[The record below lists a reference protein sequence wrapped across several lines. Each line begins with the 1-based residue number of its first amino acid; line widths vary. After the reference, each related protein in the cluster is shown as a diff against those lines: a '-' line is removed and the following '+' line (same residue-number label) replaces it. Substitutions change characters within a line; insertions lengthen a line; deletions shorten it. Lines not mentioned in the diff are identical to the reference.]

1 MAELRTIKEKDFKG
15 KLSEIKEAIR
25 VEAFTSV
32 VEALTEKY
40 GEENVTITGKS
51 EVATA
56 VLMIETE
63 DGFAMEA
70 CVTFSPT
77 VKDYKERQ
85 AAKKYFPEYDREYE
99 GSVWQKKVEED
110 AKKDAEKEEKDKK
123 NKAKVEKEKAA
134 AKAKKEAKAK

>member
-25 VEAFTSV
+25 VEAFDSV
-32 VEALTEKY
+32 VEAMKAKY

-56 VLMIETE
+56 VLLIETE
-63 DGFAMEA
+63 EGFTVEA

-85 AAKKYFPEYDREYE
+85 TAKKFFPEYDREFE
-99 GSVWQKKVEED
+99 GESWQKKVEED
-110 AKKDAEKEEKDKK
+110 EKEKAEKEEKAKK
-123 NKAKVEKEKAA
+123 NKEKVEKEKAA
-134 AKAKKEAKAK
+134 AKAKKEAKEN

>member
-25 VEAFTSV
+25 VEAFDSV
-32 VEALTEKY
+32 VEAMKAKY

-56 VLMIETE
+56 VLLIETE
-63 DGFAMEA
+63 EGFTVEA

-85 AAKKYFPEYDREYE
+85 TTKKFFPEYDREFE
-99 GSVWQKKVEED
+99 GAQWQKKVEED
-110 AKKDAEKEEKDKK
+110 EKEKAEKEEKAKK
-123 NKAKVEKEKAA
+123 NKEKVEKEKAE
-134 AKAKKEAKAK
+134 AKAKKESKA

>member
-1 MAELRTIKEKDFKG
+1 MAELRTIKEKEFKG

-25 VEAFTSV
+25 VEAFDSV
-32 VEALTEKY
+32 VEAMKAKY

-56 VLMIETE
+56 VLLIETE
-63 DGFAMEA
+63 EGFTVEA

-85 AAKKYFPEYDREYE
+85 TAKKFFPEYDREFE
-99 GSVWQKKVEED
+99 GSQWQKKVEED
-110 AKKDAEKEEKDKK
+110 EKEKAEKEEKDKK
-123 NKAKVEKEKAA
+123 NKEKIEKEKAA
-134 AKAKKEAKAK
+134 AKAKKEAKAE

>member
-1 MAELRTIKEKDFKG
+1 MAELRTIKEKDYKG

-25 VEAFTSV
+25 VEAFDSV
-32 VEALTEKY
+32 VEAMKAKY

-56 VLMIETE
+56 VLLIETDE
-63 DGFAMEA
+63 GFTVEA

-85 AAKKYFPEYDREYE
+85 TAKKFFPEYDREFE
-99 GSVWQKKVEED
+99 GSTWQKKVEED
-110 AKKDAEKEEKDKK
+110 EKDKAEKEEKAKK
-123 NKAKVEKEKAA
+123 NKEKVEKEKAE
-134 AKAKKEAKAK
+134 AKAKKEAKA

>member
-25 VEAFTSV
+25 VEAFDSV
-32 VEALTEKY
+32 VEAMKAKY

-56 VLMIETE
+56 VLLIETDE
-63 DGFAMEA
+63 GFTVEA

-85 AAKKYFPEYDREYE
+85 TTKKFFPEYDREFE
-99 GSVWQKKVEED
+99 GTQWQKKVEED
-110 AKKDAEKEEKDKK
+110 EKEKVEKEEKAKK
-123 NKAKVEKEKAA
+123 NKEKVEKEKAE
-134 AKAKKEAKAK
+134 AKAKKEAKA

>member
-25 VEAFTSV
+25 VEAFDSV
-32 VEALTEKY
+32 VEAMKAKY

-56 VLMIETE
+56 VLLIETE
-63 DGFAMEA
+63 EGFTVEA

-85 AAKKYFPEYDREYE
+85 TARKFFPEYDREFE
-99 GSVWQKKVEED
+99 GSQWQKKVE
-110 AKKDAEKEEKDKK
+110 KDEEEKAEKEEKAKK
-123 NKAKVEKEKAA
+123 NKEKVEKEKAE
-134 AKAKKEAKAK
+134 AKAKKEAKA

>member
-1 MAELRTIKEKDFKG
+1 MAELRTITEKEFKG

-25 VEAFTSV
+25 VEAFDSV
-32 VEALTEKY
+32 VEAMKAKY

-56 VLMIETE
+56 VLLIETE
-63 DGFAMEA
+63 EGFTVEA

-85 AAKKYFPEYDREYE
+85 TAKSFFPEYDREFE
-99 GSVWQKKVEED
+99 GSQWQKKVE
-110 AKKDAEKEEKDKK
+110 KDEKENAEKEEKAKK
-123 NKAKVEKEKAA
+123 NKEKVEKKKAE
-134 AKAKKEAKAK
+134 AKAKKEAKA

>member
-25 VEAFTSV
+25 VEAFDSV
-32 VEALTEKY
+32 VEAMKAKY

-56 VLMIETE
+56 VLLIETD
-63 DGFAMEA
+63 DGFTVEA

-85 AAKKYFPEYDREYE
+85 TARKYFPEYDREFE
-99 GSVWQKKVEED
+99 GESWQKKVEED
-110 AKKDAEKEEKDKK
+110 KKKKAEEEEKAKK
-123 NKAKVEKEKAA
+123 NKEKVEKEKAE
-134 AKAKKEAKAK
+134 AKAKKEAKA